1 MKTLVRIQKSAVENG
16 HVKVTVILSDGS
28 TYSHVTDSTV
38 YTDYVDDE
46 ENALKQEEAIR
57 ILSTK
62 IQKANNL
69 DDNWEPLEKLEVLK
83 QNKFYESINET
94 AKQEVIDDAV
104 STDKVKVSDSCI
116 NVRENETNWYVD
128 CKTCIGYTQYAKSD
142 FTLKDAIDDQKHPV
156 SKDICKRKL
165 KSINAYPS
173 KFEIFDTEDNRY
185 ILSIEE
191 AYRNFTRDEWL
202 CDQVISLFN
211 EEGQSKILLELQ
223 IHGICFMREDK
234 GIIRIF

>member
-1 MKTLVRIQKSAVENG
+1 
-16 HVKVTVILSDGS
+16 VKVIVS
-28 TYSHVTDSTV
+28 STV

-69 DDNWEPLEKLEVLK
+69 DDNWEPLEKLEILK
-83 QNKFYESINET
+83 QDKFYESINET
-94 AKQEVIDDAV
+94 AKQEVIDDV
-104 STDKVKVSDSCI
+104 LSTDK
-116 NVRENETNWYVD
+116 
-128 CKTCIGYTQYAKSD
+128 
-142 FTLKDAIDDQKHPV
+142 
-156 SKDICKRKL
+156 
-165 KSINAYPS
+165 
-173 KFEIFDTEDNRY
+173 FEIYDTEDNRY

-223 IHGICFMREDK
+223 IHGICFMK
-234 GIIRIF
+234 KNNGIIRIF